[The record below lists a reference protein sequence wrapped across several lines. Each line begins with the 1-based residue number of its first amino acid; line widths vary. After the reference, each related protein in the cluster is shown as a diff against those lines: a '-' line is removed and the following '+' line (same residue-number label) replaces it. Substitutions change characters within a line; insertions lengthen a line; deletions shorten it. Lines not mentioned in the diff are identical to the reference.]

1 MNGAQRILAR
11 ESGHLFIQT
20 SKSMWHFERLLSR
33 IALLNCHFCY
43 LCWENNFSFS
53 KILKRDTKFEKLN
66 QWFMNPTN
74 QYQTKRISPLFGLQ
88 CEQFLGKYT
97 SIQRKQNLSTEVQL
111 TRINGHYQD
120 FVLGHLLSVQGL
132 VTGYLPWY
140 RVDLEEGGDSFVSLP
155 QYVG

>member
-1 MNGAQRILAR
+1 MNGAQRILAW

-33 IALLNCHFCY
+33 IAFLNCHFCY

-53 KILKRDTKFEKLN
+53 KILKRDTKTDQRFT
-66 QWFMNPTN
+66 NPTN
-74 QYQTKRISPLFGLQ
+74 HFSTKHKESLHY
-88 CEQFLGKYT
+88 LGY
-97 SIQRKQNLSTEVQL
+97 SVNSSWENIQEYRKNKTLVQL

-120 FVLGHLLSVQGL
+120 FVLGHLLSVKGL